1 MKRQQERKS
10 RKEIPN
16 PQIKDVAD
24 QYDAA
29 RRILL
34 NQLPDSG
41 VLSPL
46 LNVSA
51 VAIELYLKCL
61 SAEVKHTPL
70 DDDLETYIVSAQP
83 ISKSHALVCLF
94 DAIPKGVR
102 CDLSDAFEK
111 SNDSCPGCFRSALG
125 EIEGVLKYARYHF
138 EYEERRQFDLKKL
151 NSISAF
157 LHKFVADLKPRERIQ
172 WPSR

>member
-1 MKRQQERKS
+1 MKRQQEWKS

-94 DAIPKGVR
+94 DADSKR
-102 CDLSDAFEK
+102 CQM
-111 SNDSCPGCFRSALG
+111 RSLG
-125 EIEGVLKYARYHF
+125 RV
-138 EYEERRQFDLKKL
+138 
-151 NSISAF
+151 
-157 LHKFVADLKPRERIQ
+157 
-172 WPSR
+172 